1 MKRLLLSEEQQKNL
15 RDIGVF
21 HGDARVR
28 QRAQAIIRVAQGCT
42 YKNAAADF
50 GVHMSTVAQWV
61 RRWERDGAGSL
72 VRATYS
78 GRPAKLAPDL
88 LERLRIDL
96 QMHGGS
102 VDQLRQRLSSQAIDL
117 PVHEVTLLRH
127 LKKMGFLMKRSRTDA
142 FK

>member
-1 MKRLLLSEEQQKNL
+1 MKRLLLNEEQQKSL

-42 YKNAAADF
+42 YKNAAAEF
-50 GVHMSTVAQWV
+50 GVHMSTVAEWI

-72 VRATYS
+72 VQATYS
-78 GRPAKLAPDL
+78 GRPAKLAPEL
-88 LERLRIDL
+88 LERLRIDV

-102 VDQLRQRLSSQAIDL
+102 IDQLRQRLNSQAIDL
-117 PVHEVTLLRH
+117 PVHEATLSRH
-127 LKKMGFLMKRSRTDA
+127 LKKMGFAMKRSRTDTI
-142 FK
+142 K